1 MEGFQE
7 FEARRRKK
15 FDKQIDSNVMMN
27 SKGLEQGVDSWSCV
41 SYIPTYPIL
50 SLMYFGKFS
59 CIAYEPVFAALHV
72 WFEVS
77 LMCSTD
83 SLFYVTG

>member
-27 SKGLEQGVDSWSCV
+27 TKGLEQGVDSWTWRPV
-41 SYIPTYPIL
+41 SNMKSDKVLVRIP
-50 SLMYFGKFS
+50 
-59 CIAYEPVFAALHV
+59 V
-72 WFEVS
+72 WA
-77 LMCSTD
+77 
-83 SLFYVTG
+83 